1 MSTIPVKI
9 GIAGLGNV
17 GEEVARQILNGFRT
31 KDEIYPLEL
40 IGVSYKS
47 RSKKRNLDLSGIKF
61 YEDAVSIAKD
71 KEIDLVIELIGG
83 ETGIAK
89 ELCETTLRNHKG
101 LITANKALVAN
112 SGHVLANMAEKNNVF
127 FAFEA
132 SVAGGIPILKIVRES
147 LAANKINRMAGILNG
162 TANYILSEMENTKG
176 DFNIILKDAQDKG
189 FAEQDPSFDI
199 DGIDAAH
206 KISILSAIA
215 FGKLPSLDSMEI
227 KGIRNIRSNDMDY
240 CEELGFKIRLLG
252 VASETKNK
260 QLNCSVQP
268 WLVPNNNTLASVV
281 GPMNAIEINSN
292 LTGPVLI
299 TGAGAGSGPTASA
312 VLSDVIDFAAGR
324 KSLSFSRSAA
334 NIIISKK
341 TTSFEKPTRYYI
353 RLSVVDQSGVLAEL
367 TAIFRDNNISI
378 ESFIQKGI
386 SDDKSAQ
393 LVILT
398 HSTDHEKIKSA
409 SLSIN
414 ELKIVLA
421 EPICLPIY
429 E

>member
-1 MSTIPVKI
+1 MSTNPVKI

-17 GEEVARQILNGFRT
+17 GEEVARQILNGFRI

-47 RSKKRNLDLSGIKF
+47 QSKKRKLDLSGIKF

-71 KEIDLVIELIGG
+71 QEIDLVIELIGG

-89 ELCETTLRNHKG
+89 ELCETSLRNHKG

-112 SGHVLANMAEKNNVF
+112 SGHVLADMAEKNNLF

-215 FGKLPSLDSMEI
+215 FGKLPSLGSMEI

-268 WLVPNNNTLASVV
+268 WLIPNNNTLASVM
-281 GPMNAIEINSN
+281 GPMNAVEINSN

-299 TGAGAGSGPTASA
+299 TGAGAGSGPTSSA

-334 NIIISKK
+334 NIIVSKK
-341 TTSFEKPTRYYI
+341 ATSFEKPTRYYI

>member
-1 MSTIPVKI
+1 MSTNPVKI

-17 GEEVARQILNGFRT
+17 GEEVARQILNGFRI

-40 IGVSYKS
+40 VGVSYKS
-47 RSKKRNLDLSGIKF
+47 QSKKRNLDLSRVKF

-71 KEIDLVIELIGG
+71 QEIDLVIELIGG

-89 ELCETTLRNHKG
+89 ELCETSLRNHKG

-112 SGHVLANMAEKNNVF
+112 SGHVLADMAEKNNLF

-147 LAANKINRMAGILNG
+147 LSANKINRMAGILNG
-162 TANYILSEMENTKG
+162 TANYILTEMENTKG

-268 WLVPNNNTLASVV
+268 WLVPNNNTLASVM

-334 NIIISKK
+334 NIIVSKK
-341 TTSFEKPTRYYI
+341 ATSFEKPTRYYI

-367 TAIFRDNNISI
+367 TAIFRDYNISI

-398 HSTDHEKIKSA
+398 HSTDHDKIKNA

>member
-1 MSTIPVKI
+1 MSTNPVKI

-17 GEEVARQILNGFRT
+17 GEEVARQILNGFRI

-47 RSKKRNLDLSGIKF
+47 QSKKRKLDLSVIKF

-71 KEIDLVIELIGG
+71 QEIDLVIELIGG

-89 ELCETTLRNHKG
+89 ELCETSLRNHKG

-112 SGHVLANMAEKNNVF
+112 SGHVLADMAEKNNLF

-215 FGKLPSLDSMEI
+215 FGKLPSIDSMEI

-268 WLVPNNNTLASVV
+268 WLIPNNNTLASVM

-334 NIIISKK
+334 NIIVSKK
-341 TTSFEKPTRYYI
+341 ATSFEKPTRYYI

-367 TAIFRDNNISI
+367 TAIFRDYNISI

-398 HSTDHEKIKSA
+398 HSTDHDKIKNA

>member
-1 MSTIPVKI
+1 MSTNPVKI

-17 GEEVARQILNGFRT
+17 GEEVARQILNGFRI

-47 RSKKRNLDLSGIKF
+47 RSKKRNLDLSGVKF

-89 ELCETTLRNHKG
+89 ELCETSLRNHKG

-112 SGHVLANMAEKNNVF
+112 SGHVLADMAEKNNLF

-147 LAANKINRMAGILNG
+147 LSANKINRMAGILNG
-162 TANYILSEMENTKG
+162 TANYILTEMENTKG

-268 WLVPNNNTLASVV
+268 WLVPNDNTLASVL

-334 NIIISKK
+334 NIIVSKK
-341 TTSFEKPTRYYI
+341 ATSFEKPTRYYI

-367 TAIFRDNNISI
+367 TAIFRDYNISI

-398 HSTDHEKIKSA
+398 HSTDHDKIKNA

>member
-1 MSTIPVKI
+1 MSTNPVKI

-17 GEEVARQILNGFRT
+17 GEEVARQILNGFRI

-47 RSKKRNLDLSGIKF
+47 RSKKRNLDLSGVKF

-89 ELCETTLRNHKG
+89 ELCETSLRNHKG

-112 SGHVLANMAEKNNVF
+112 SGHVLADMAEKNNLF

-147 LAANKINRMAGILNG
+147 LSANKINRMAGILNG
-162 TANYILSEMENTKG
+162 TANYILTEMENTKG

-268 WLVPNNNTLASVV
+268 WLVPNNNTLASVM

-334 NIIISKK
+334 NIIVSKK
-341 TTSFEKPTRYYI
+341 ATSFEKPTRYYI

-367 TAIFRDNNISI
+367 TAIFRDYNISI

-398 HSTDHEKIKSA
+398 HSTDHDKIKNA

>member
-1 MSTIPVKI
+1 MSTNPVKI

-17 GEEVARQILNGFRT
+17 GEEVARQILNGFRV
-31 KDEIYPLEL
+31 KNEIYPLEL
-40 IGVSYKS
+40 VGVSYKS

-71 KEIDLVIELIGG
+71 QEIDLVIELIGG

-89 ELCETTLRNHKG
+89 ELCETSLRNHKG

-112 SGHVLANMAEKNNVF
+112 SGHVLADMAEKNNLF

-215 FGKLPSLDSMEI
+215 FGKLPSIDSMEI

-268 WLVPNNNTLASVV
+268 WLIPNNNTLASVM

-334 NIIISKK
+334 NIIVSKK
-341 TTSFEKPTRYYI
+341 ATSFEKPTRYYI

-367 TAIFRDNNISI
+367 TAIFRDYNISI

-398 HSTDHEKIKSA
+398 HSTDHDKIKNA

>member
-1 MSTIPVKI
+1 MSTNPVKI

-17 GEEVARQILNGFRT
+17 GEEVARQILNGFRI

-47 RSKKRNLDLSGIKF
+47 QSKKRNLDLSGIKF

-89 ELCETTLRNHKG
+89 ELCETSLRNHKG

-112 SGHVLANMAEKNNVF
+112 SGHVLADMAEKNNLF

-147 LAANKINRMAGILNG
+147 LSANKINRMAGILNG
-162 TANYILSEMENTKG
+162 TANYILTEMENTKG

-215 FGKLPSLDSMEI
+215 FGKLPSLGSMEI

-268 WLVPNNNTLASVV
+268 WLVPNDNTLASVL

-334 NIIISKK
+334 NIIVSKK
-341 TTSFEKPTRYYI
+341 ATSFEKPTRYYI

-367 TAIFRDNNISI
+367 TAIFRDYNISI

-398 HSTDHEKIKSA
+398 HSTDHDKIKNA

>member
-1 MSTIPVKI
+1 MSTNPVKI

-17 GEEVARQILNGFRT
+17 GEEVARQILNGFRI
-31 KDEIYPLEL
+31 KNEIYPLEL
-40 IGVSYKS
+40 VGVSYKS
-47 RSKKRNLDLSGIKF
+47 RSKKRKLDLSGIKF

-112 SGHVLANMAEKNNVF
+112 SGHVLADMAEKNNLF

-147 LAANKINRMAGILNG
+147 LSANKINRMAGILNG
-162 TANYILSEMENTKG
+162 TANYILTEMENTKG

-215 FGKLPSLDSMEI
+215 FGKLPSLGSMEI

-268 WLVPNNNTLASVV
+268 WLVPNNNTLASVM

-334 NIIISKK
+334 NIIVSKK
-341 TTSFEKPTRYYI
+341 ATSFEKPTRYYI

-367 TAIFRDNNISI
+367 TAIFRDYNISI

-398 HSTDHEKIKSA
+398 HSTDHDKIKNA

>member
-1 MSTIPVKI
+1 MSTNPVKI

-17 GEEVARQILNGFRT
+17 GEEVARQILNGFRI

-89 ELCETTLRNHKG
+89 ELCETSLRNHKG

-112 SGHVLANMAEKNNVF
+112 SGHVLADMAEKNNLF

-147 LAANKINRMAGILNG
+147 LSANKINRMAGILNG
-162 TANYILSEMENTKG
+162 TANYILTEMENTKG

-215 FGKLPSLDSMEI
+215 FGKLPSLGSMEI

-268 WLVPNNNTLASVV
+268 WLVPNNNTLASVM

-334 NIIISKK
+334 NIIVSKK
-341 TTSFEKPTRYYI
+341 ATSFEKPTRYYI

-367 TAIFRDNNISI
+367 TAIFRDYNISI

-398 HSTDHEKIKSA
+398 HSTDHDKIKNA

>member
-1 MSTIPVKI
+1 MSTNPVKI

-17 GEEVARQILNGFRT
+17 GEEVARQILNGFRI
-31 KDEIYPLEL
+31 KNEIYPLEL

-89 ELCETTLRNHKG
+89 ELCETSLRNHKG

-112 SGHVLANMAEKNNVF
+112 SGHVLADMAEKNNLF

-215 FGKLPSLDSMEI
+215 FGKLPSIDSMEI

-268 WLVPNNNTLASVV
+268 WLVPNNNTLASVM

-334 NIIISKK
+334 NIIVSKK
-341 TTSFEKPTRYYI
+341 ATSFEKPTRYYI

-367 TAIFRDNNISI
+367 TAIFRDYNISI

-398 HSTDHEKIKSA
+398 HSTDHDKIKNA

>member
-1 MSTIPVKI
+1 MSTNPVKI

-17 GEEVARQILNGFRT
+17 GEEVARQILNGFRI

-89 ELCETTLRNHKG
+89 ELCETSLRNHKG

-112 SGHVLANMAEKNNVF
+112 SGHVLADMAEKNNLF

-147 LAANKINRMAGILNG
+147 LSANKINRMAGILNG
-162 TANYILSEMENTKG
+162 TANYILTEMENTKG

-206 KISILSAIA
+206 KISILSAMA
-215 FGKLPSLDSMEI
+215 FGKLPSLNSMEI

-260 QLNCSVQP
+260 DLNCSVQP
-268 WLVPNNNTLASVV
+268 WLVPNNNTLASVI

-334 NIIISKK
+334 NIIVSKK
-341 TTSFEKPTRYYI
+341 ATSFEKPTRYYI

-386 SDDKSAQ
+386 SADKSAQ

-398 HSTDHEKIKSA
+398 HSTDHEKIKNA

>member
-1 MSTIPVKI
+1 VSTNPVKI

-17 GEEVARQILNGFRT
+17 GEEVARQILNGFRI

-47 RSKKRNLDLSGIKF
+47 QSKKRNLDLSGIKF

-89 ELCETTLRNHKG
+89 ELCETSLRNRKG

-112 SGHVLANMAEKNNVF
+112 SGHLLADLAEKNNLF

-147 LAANKINRMAGILNG
+147 LSANKINRMAGILNG

-206 KISILSAIA
+206 KISILSAMA
-215 FGKLPSLDSMEI
+215 FGKLPSLNSMEI

-260 QLNCSVQP
+260 DLNCSVQP
-268 WLVPNNNTLASVV
+268 WLVPNNNTLASVI

-334 NIIISKK
+334 NIIVSKK
-341 TTSFEKPTRYYI
+341 ATSFEKPTRYYI

-386 SDDKSAQ
+386 SADKSAQ

-398 HSTDHEKIKSA
+398 HSTDHEKIKNA

>member
-1 MSTIPVKI
+1 MSTNPVKI

-17 GEEVARQILNGFRT
+17 GEEVARQILNGFRV
-31 KDEIYPLEL
+31 KNEIYPLEL
-40 IGVSYKS
+40 VGVSYKS
-47 RSKKRNLDLSGIKF
+47 RSKKRKLDLSGIKF

-112 SGHVLANMAEKNNVF
+112 SGHVLADMAEKNNVF

-240 CEELGFKIRLLG
+240 CKELGFKIRLLG

-268 WLVPNNNTLASVV
+268 WLVPNNNTLASVM

-334 NIIISKK
+334 NIIVSKK
-341 TTSFEKPTRYYI
+341 ATSFEKPTRYYI

-367 TAIFRDNNISI
+367 TAIFRDYNISI

-398 HSTDHEKIKSA
+398 HSTDHDKIKNA

>member
-1 MSTIPVKI
+1 MSTNPVKI

-17 GEEVARQILNGFRT
+17 GEEVARQILNGFRI
-31 KDEIYPLEL
+31 KNEIYPLEL
-40 IGVSYKS
+40 VGVSYKS

-89 ELCETTLRNHKG
+89 ELCETTLINHKG

-112 SGHVLANMAEKNNVF
+112 SGHVLADMAEKNNVF

-227 KGIRNIRSNDMDY
+227 KGIRNIRSNDMEY
-240 CEELGFKIRLLG
+240 CKELGFNIRLLG

-268 WLVPNNNTLASVV
+268 WLIPNNNTLASVM

-299 TGAGAGSGPTASA
+299 TGAGAGSGPTSSA

-334 NIIISKK
+334 SIIVSKK
-341 TTSFEKPTRYYI
+341 ATSFEKPTRYYI

>member
-1 MSTIPVKI
+1 MSTNPVKI

-17 GEEVARQILNGFRT
+17 GEEVARQILNGFRV

-40 IGVSYKS
+40 VGVSYKS

-71 KEIDLVIELIGG
+71 QEIDLVIELIGG

-89 ELCETTLRNHKG
+89 ELCETSLRNHKG

-112 SGHVLANMAEKNNVF
+112 SGHVLADMAEKNNLF

-215 FGKLPSLDSMEI
+215 FGKLPSLGSMEI

-268 WLVPNNNTLASVV
+268 WLVPNNNTLASVM

-334 NIIISKK
+334 NIIVSKK
-341 TTSFEKPTRYYI
+341 ATSFEKPTRYYI

-367 TAIFRDNNISI
+367 TAIFRDYNISI

-398 HSTDHEKIKSA
+398 HSTDHDKIKNA

>member
-1 MSTIPVKI
+1 MSTNPVKI

-17 GEEVARQILNGFRT
+17 GEEVARQILNGFRV
-31 KDEIYPLEL
+31 KNEIYPLEL
-40 IGVSYKS
+40 VGVSYKS
-47 RSKKRNLDLSGIKF
+47 RSKKRKLDLSGIKF

-89 ELCETTLRNHKG
+89 ELCETSLRNHKG

-112 SGHVLANMAEKNNVF
+112 SGHVLADMAEKNNLF

-215 FGKLPSLDSMEI
+215 FGKLPSIDSMEI

-268 WLVPNNNTLASVV
+268 WLVPNNNTLASVM

-334 NIIISKK
+334 NIIVSKK
-341 TTSFEKPTRYYI
+341 ATSFEKPTRYYI

-367 TAIFRDNNISI
+367 TAIFRDYNISI

-398 HSTDHEKIKSA
+398 HSTDHDKIKNA

>member
-1 MSTIPVKI
+1 MSTNPVKI

-17 GEEVARQILNGFRT
+17 GEEVARQILNGFRI

-47 RSKKRNLDLSGIKF
+47 QSKKRKLDLSGIKF

-71 KEIDLVIELIGG
+71 QEIDLVIELIGG

-89 ELCETTLRNHKG
+89 ELCETSLRNHKG

-112 SGHVLANMAEKNNVF
+112 SGHVLADMAEKNNLF

-268 WLVPNNNTLASVV
+268 WLVPNNNTLASVM

-334 NIIISKK
+334 NIIVSKK
-341 TTSFEKPTRYYI
+341 ATSFEKPTRYYI

-367 TAIFRDNNISI
+367 TAIFRDYNISI

-398 HSTDHEKIKSA
+398 HSTDHDKIKNA

>member
-1 MSTIPVKI
+1 MSNKPVKI

-17 GEEVARQILNGFRT
+17 GEEVARQILNGFRV
-31 KDEIYPLEL
+31 KNEIYPLEL
-40 IGVSYKS
+40 VGVSYKS

-112 SGHVLANMAEKNNVF
+112 SGHVLADMAEKNNLF

-268 WLVPNNNTLASVV
+268 WLVPNNNTLASVM

-334 NIIISKK
+334 NIIVSKK
-341 TTSFEKPTRYYI
+341 ATSFEKPTRYYI

-367 TAIFRDNNISI
+367 TAIFRDYNISI

-398 HSTDHEKIKSA
+398 HSTDHDKIKNA

>member
-1 MSTIPVKI
+1 VSTNPVKI

-17 GEEVARQILNGFRT
+17 GEEVARQILNGFRI

-47 RSKKRNLDLSGIKF
+47 QSKKRKLDLSGIKF

-71 KEIDLVIELIGG
+71 QEIDLVIELIGG

-89 ELCETTLRNHKG
+89 ELCETSLRNHKG

-112 SGHVLANMAEKNNVF
+112 SGHVLADMAEKNNLF

-215 FGKLPSLDSMEI
+215 FGKLPSLGSMEI

-268 WLVPNNNTLASVV
+268 WLVPNNNTLASVM

-334 NIIISKK
+334 NIIVSKK
-341 TTSFEKPTRYYI
+341 ATSFEKPTRYYI

-367 TAIFRDNNISI
+367 TAIFRDYNISI

-398 HSTDHEKIKSA
+398 HSTDHDKIKNA

>member
-1 MSTIPVKI
+1 MSNKPVKI

-17 GEEVARQILNGFRT
+17 GEEVARQVLNGFRI
-31 KDEIYPLEL
+31 KNEIYPLEL

-112 SGHVLANMAEKNNVF
+112 SGHVLADMAEKNNLF

-215 FGKLPSLDSMEI
+215 FGKLPSLGSMEI

-268 WLVPNNNTLASVV
+268 WLVPNNNTLASVM

-334 NIIISKK
+334 NIIVSKK
-341 TTSFEKPTRYYI
+341 ATSFEKPTRYYI

-367 TAIFRDNNISI
+367 TAIFRDYNISI

-398 HSTDHEKIKSA
+398 HSTDHDKIKNA

>member
-1 MSTIPVKI
+1 VSTNPVKI

-17 GEEVARQILNGFRT
+17 GEEVARQILNGFRI

-47 RSKKRNLDLSGIKF
+47 QSKKRNLDLSGIKF

-89 ELCETTLRNHKG
+89 ELCETSLRNRKG

-112 SGHVLANMAEKNNVF
+112 SGHLLADLAEKNNLF

-147 LAANKINRMAGILNG
+147 LSANKINRMAGILNG

-215 FGKLPSLDSMEI
+215 FGKLPSLNSMEI

-260 QLNCSVQP
+260 DLNCSVQP
-268 WLVPNNNTLASVV
+268 WLVPNNNTLASVI

-334 NIIISKK
+334 NIIVSKK
-341 TTSFEKPTRYYI
+341 ATSFEKPTRYYI

-386 SDDKSAQ
+386 SADKSAQ

-398 HSTDHEKIKSA
+398 HSTDHEKIKNA

>member
-1 MSTIPVKI
+1 MSTNPVKI

-17 GEEVARQILNGFRT
+17 GEEVARQILNGFRV
-31 KDEIYPLEL
+31 KNEIYPLEL
-40 IGVSYKS
+40 VGVSYKS
-47 RSKKRNLDLSGIKF
+47 RSKKRKLDLSGIKF

-71 KEIDLVIELIGG
+71 QEIDLVIELIGG

-89 ELCETTLRNHKG
+89 ELCETSLRNHKG

-112 SGHVLANMAEKNNVF
+112 SGHVLADMAEKNNVF

-215 FGKLPSLDSMEI
+215 FGKLPSIDSMEI

-268 WLVPNNNTLASVV
+268 WLIPNNNTLASVM

-334 NIIISKK
+334 NIIVSKK
-341 TTSFEKPTRYYI
+341 ATSFEKPTRYYI

-367 TAIFRDNNISI
+367 TAIFRDYNISI

-398 HSTDHEKIKSA
+398 HSTDHDKIKNA

>member
-1 MSTIPVKI
+1 MSTNPVKI

-17 GEEVARQILNGFRT
+17 GEEVARQILNGFRI

-89 ELCETTLRNHKG
+89 ELCETSLRNHKG

-112 SGHVLANMAEKNNVF
+112 SGHVLADMAEKNNLF

-147 LAANKINRMAGILNG
+147 LSANKINRMAGILNG
-162 TANYILSEMENTKG
+162 TANYILTEMENTKG

-227 KGIRNIRSNDMDY
+227 KGIRNIRSNDIDY
-240 CEELGFKIRLLG
+240 CVELVFKIRLLG

-268 WLVPNNNTLASVV
+268 WLVPNNNTLASVL

-334 NIIISKK
+334 NIIVSKK
-341 TTSFEKPTRYYI
+341 ATSFEKPTRYYI

-367 TAIFRDNNISI
+367 TAIFRDYNISI

-398 HSTDHEKIKSA
+398 HSTDHDKIKNA

>member
-17 GEEVARQILNGFRT
+17 GEEVARQILNGFRI
-31 KDEIYPLEL
+31 KNEIYPLEL

-112 SGHVLANMAEKNNVF
+112 SGHVLADMAEKNNVF

>member
-1 MSTIPVKI
+1 VSTNPVKI

-17 GEEVARQILNGFRT
+17 GEEVARQILNGFRI

-47 RSKKRNLDLSGIKF
+47 QSKKRNLDLSGIKF

-71 KEIDLVIELIGG
+71 QEIDLVIELIGG

-89 ELCETTLRNHKG
+89 ELCETSLRNRKG

-112 SGHVLANMAEKNNVF
+112 SGHLLADLAEKNNLF

-147 LAANKINRMAGILNG
+147 LSANKINRMAGILNG

-260 QLNCSVQP
+260 DLNCSVQP
-268 WLVPNNNTLASVV
+268 WLVPNNNTLASVI

-299 TGAGAGSGPTASA
+299 TGAGAGSAPTASA

-334 NIIISKK
+334 NIIVSKK
-341 TTSFEKPTRYYI
+341 ATSFEKPTRYYI

-386 SDDKSAQ
+386 SADKSAQ

-398 HSTDHEKIKSA
+398 HSTDHEKIKNA

>member
-1 MSTIPVKI
+1 MSTNPVKI

-17 GEEVARQILNGFRT
+17 GEEVARQILNGFRI

-47 RSKKRNLDLSGIKF
+47 QSKKRNLDLSGIKF

-89 ELCETTLRNHKG
+89 ELCETALRNHKG

-112 SGHVLANMAEKNNVF
+112 SGHILADLAEKNNLF

-147 LAANKINRMAGILNG
+147 LSANKINRMAGILNG
-162 TANYILSEMENTKG
+162 TANYILTEMENTKG

-215 FGKLPSLDSMEI
+215 FGKLPSLGSMEI

-268 WLVPNNNTLASVV
+268 WLVPNNNTLASVM

-334 NIIISKK
+334 NIIVSKK
-341 TTSFEKPTRYYI
+341 ATSFEKPTRYYI

-386 SDDKSAQ
+386 SADKSAQ

-398 HSTDHEKIKSA
+398 HSTDHEKIKNA

>member
-1 MSTIPVKI
+1 MSTNPVKI

-17 GEEVARQILNGFRT
+17 GEEVARQILNGFRI

-47 RSKKRNLDLSGIKF
+47 QSKKRNLDLSRVKF

-71 KEIDLVIELIGG
+71 QEIDLVIELIGG

-89 ELCETTLRNHKG
+89 ELCETSLRNHKG

-112 SGHVLANMAEKNNVF
+112 SGHVLADMAEKNNLF

-147 LAANKINRMAGILNG
+147 LSANKINRMAGILNG
-162 TANYILSEMENTKG
+162 TANYILTEMENTKG

-215 FGKLPSLDSMEI
+215 FGKLPSLGSMEI

-268 WLVPNNNTLASVV
+268 WLVPNDNTLASVL

-334 NIIISKK
+334 NIIVSKK
-341 TTSFEKPTRYYI
+341 ATSFEKPTRYYI

-367 TAIFRDNNISI
+367 TAIFRDYNISI

-398 HSTDHEKIKSA
+398 HSTDHDKIKNA

>member
-1 MSTIPVKI
+1 MSTNPVKI

-17 GEEVARQILNGFRT
+17 GEEVARQILNGFRI

-47 RSKKRNLDLSGIKF
+47 QSKKRNLDLSGIKF

-71 KEIDLVIELIGG
+71 QEIDLVIELIGG

-89 ELCETTLRNHKG
+89 ELCETSLRNRKG

-112 SGHVLANMAEKNNVF
+112 SGHLLADLAEKNNLF

-147 LAANKINRMAGILNG
+147 LSANKINRMAGILNG

-215 FGKLPSLDSMEI
+215 FGKLPSIDSMEI

-260 QLNCSVQP
+260 DLNCSVQP
-268 WLVPNNNTLASVV
+268 WLVPNNNTLASVI

-299 TGAGAGSGPTASA
+299 TGAGAGSAPTASA

-334 NIIISKK
+334 NIIVSKK
-341 TTSFEKPTRYYI
+341 ATSFEKPTRYYI

-386 SDDKSAQ
+386 SADKSAQ

-398 HSTDHEKIKSA
+398 HSTDHEKIKNA

>member
-1 MSTIPVKI
+1 VSTNPVKI

-17 GEEVARQILNGFRT
+17 GEEVARQILNGFRV
-31 KDEIYPLEL
+31 KNEIYPLEL
-40 IGVSYKS
+40 VGVSYKS
-47 RSKKRNLDLSGIKF
+47 RSKKRKLDLSGIKF

-101 LITANKALVAN
+101 LITANKALIAN
-112 SGHVLANMAEKNNVF
+112 SGHVLADMAEKNNLF

-147 LAANKINRMAGILNG
+147 LSANKINRMAGILNG
-162 TANYILSEMENTKG
+162 TANYILTEMENTKG

-240 CEELGFKIRLLG
+240 CKELGFKIRLLG

-268 WLVPNNNTLASVV
+268 WLVPNNNTLASVM

-334 NIIISKK
+334 NIIVSKK
-341 TTSFEKPTRYYI
+341 ATSFEKPTRYYI

-367 TAIFRDNNISI
+367 TAIFRDYNISI

-398 HSTDHEKIKSA
+398 HSTDHDKIKNA

>member
-1 MSTIPVKI
+1 MSTNPVKI

-17 GEEVARQILNGFRT
+17 GEEVARQILNGFRI

-47 RSKKRNLDLSGIKF
+47 QSKKRKLDLSGIKF

-71 KEIDLVIELIGG
+71 QEIDLVIELIGG

-89 ELCETTLRNHKG
+89 ELCETSLRNHKG

-112 SGHVLANMAEKNNVF
+112 SGHVLADMAEKNNLF

-215 FGKLPSLDSMEI
+215 FGKLPSLGSMEI

-268 WLVPNNNTLASVV
+268 WLVPNNNTLASVM

-334 NIIISKK
+334 NIIVSKK
-341 TTSFEKPTRYYI
+341 ATSFEKPTRYYI

-367 TAIFRDNNISI
+367 TAIFRDYNISI

-398 HSTDHEKIKSA
+398 HSTDHDKIKNA

>member
-1 MSTIPVKI
+1 MSTNPVKI
-9 GIAGLGNV
+9 GIVGLGNV
-17 GEEVARQILNGFRT
+17 GEEVARQILNGFRI

-89 ELCETTLRNHKG
+89 ELCETSLRNHKG

-112 SGHVLANMAEKNNVF
+112 SGHVLADMAEKNNLF

-147 LAANKINRMAGILNG
+147 LSANKINRMAGILNG
-162 TANYILSEMENTKG
+162 TANYILTEMENTKG

-268 WLVPNNNTLASVV
+268 WLVPNNNTLASVM

-334 NIIISKK
+334 NIIVSKK
-341 TTSFEKPTRYYI
+341 ATSFEKPTRYYI

-367 TAIFRDNNISI
+367 TAIFRDYNISI

-398 HSTDHEKIKSA
+398 HSTDHDKIKSA

>member
-1 MSTIPVKI
+1 MSTNPVKI

-17 GEEVARQILNGFRT
+17 GEEVARQILNGFRI
-31 KDEIYPLEL
+31 KNEIYPLEL
-40 IGVSYKS
+40 VGISFKS

-61 YEDAVSIAKD
+61 YENAVSIAKD

-112 SGHVLANMAEKNNVF
+112 SGHVLADMAEKNNVF

-240 CEELGFKIRLLG
+240 CKELGFKIRLLG

-268 WLVPNNNTLASVV
+268 WLIPNNNTLASVM

-341 TTSFEKPTRYYI
+341 ATSFEKPTRYYI

>member
-1 MSTIPVKI
+1 MSTNPVKI

-17 GEEVARQILNGFRT
+17 GEEVARQILNGFRI
-31 KDEIYPLEL
+31 KNEIYPLEL
-40 IGVSYKS
+40 VGVSYKS
-47 RSKKRNLDLSGIKF
+47 RSKKRKLDLSGIKF

-71 KEIDLVIELIGG
+71 QEIDLVIELIGG

-89 ELCETTLRNHKG
+89 ELCETSLRNHKG

-112 SGHVLANMAEKNNVF
+112 SGHVLADMAEKNNLF

-147 LAANKINRMAGILNG
+147 LSANKINRMAGILNG
-162 TANYILSEMENTKG
+162 TANYILTEMENTKG

-268 WLVPNNNTLASVV
+268 WLVPNNNTLASVM

-334 NIIISKK
+334 NIIVSKK
-341 TTSFEKPTRYYI
+341 ATSFEKPTRYYI

-367 TAIFRDNNISI
+367 TAIFRDYNISI

-398 HSTDHEKIKSA
+398 HSTDHDKIKNA

>member
-1 MSTIPVKI
+1 MSTNPVKI

-17 GEEVARQILNGFRT
+17 GEEVARQILNGFRI

-89 ELCETTLRNHKG
+89 ELCETSLRNHKG

-112 SGHVLANMAEKNNVF
+112 SGHVLADMAEKNNLF

-147 LAANKINRMAGILNG
+147 LSANKINRMAGILNG
-162 TANYILSEMENTKG
+162 TANYILTEMENTKG

-268 WLVPNNNTLASVV
+268 WLVPNNNTLASVM

-334 NIIISKK
+334 NIIVSKK
-341 TTSFEKPTRYYI
+341 ATSFEKPTRYYI

-367 TAIFRDNNISI
+367 TAIFRDYNISI

-398 HSTDHEKIKSA
+398 HSTDHDKIKNA
-409 SLSIN
+409 SLSIK

>member
-1 MSTIPVKI
+1 VSTNPVKI

-17 GEEVARQILNGFRT
+17 GEEVARQILNGFRI

-47 RSKKRNLDLSGIKF
+47 QSKKRKLDLSGIKF

-71 KEIDLVIELIGG
+71 QEIDLVIELIGG

-89 ELCETTLRNHKG
+89 ELCETSLRNHKG

-112 SGHVLANMAEKNNVF
+112 SGHVLADMAEKNNLF

-215 FGKLPSLDSMEI
+215 FGKLPSIDSMEI

-268 WLVPNNNTLASVV
+268 WLIPNNNTLASVM

-334 NIIISKK
+334 NIIVSKK
-341 TTSFEKPTRYYI
+341 ATSFEKPTRYYI

-367 TAIFRDNNISI
+367 TAIFRDYNISI

-398 HSTDHEKIKSA
+398 HSTDHDKIKNA

>member
-1 MSTIPVKI
+1 MSNKPVKI

-17 GEEVARQILNGFRT
+17 GEEVARQILNGFRI
-31 KDEIYPLEL
+31 KNEIYPLEL

-112 SGHVLANMAEKNNVF
+112 SGHVLADMAEQNNLF

-215 FGKLPSLDSMEI
+215 FGKLPSIDSMEI

-268 WLVPNNNTLASVV
+268 WLVPNNNTLASVM

-334 NIIISKK
+334 NIIVSKK
-341 TTSFEKPTRYYI
+341 ATSFEKPTRYYI

-367 TAIFRDNNISI
+367 TAIFRDYNISI

-398 HSTDHEKIKSA
+398 HSTDHDKIKNA

>member
-1 MSTIPVKI
+1 
-9 GIAGLGNV
+9 
-17 GEEVARQILNGFRT
+17 
-31 KDEIYPLEL
+31 
-40 IGVSYKS
+40 
-47 RSKKRNLDLSGIKF
+47 
-61 YEDAVSIAKD
+61 
-71 KEIDLVIELIGG
+71 
-83 ETGIAK
+83 
-89 ELCETTLRNHKG
+89 
-101 LITANKALVAN
+101 
-112 SGHVLANMAEKNNVF
+112 
-127 FAFEA
+127 
-132 SVAGGIPILKIVRES
+132 
-147 LAANKINRMAGILNG
+147 
-162 TANYILSEMENTKG
+162 MENTKG

-215 FGKLPSLDSMEI
+215 FGKLPSIDSMEI

-299 TGAGAGSGPTASA
+299 TGAGAGSGPTSSA

-334 NIIISKK
+334 NIIVSKK
-341 TTSFEKPTRYYI
+341 ATSFEKPTRYYI

-386 SDDKSAQ
+386 SNDKSAQ

-398 HSTDHEKIKSA
+398 HSTDHDKIKNA

>member
-1 MSTIPVKI
+1 MSTNPVKI

-17 GEEVARQILNGFRT
+17 GEEVARQILNGFRI

-89 ELCETTLRNHKG
+89 ELCETSLRNHKG

-112 SGHVLANMAEKNNVF
+112 SGHVLADMAEKNNLF

-147 LAANKINRMAGILNG
+147 LSANKINRMAGILNG
-162 TANYILSEMENTKG
+162 TANYILTEMENTKG

-268 WLVPNNNTLASVV
+268 WLVPNNNTLASVM

-334 NIIISKK
+334 NIIVSKK
-341 TTSFEKPTRYYI
+341 ATSFEKPTRYYI

-367 TAIFRDNNISI
+367 TAIFRDYNISI

-398 HSTDHEKIKSA
+398 HSTDHDKIKNA

>member
-1 MSTIPVKI
+1 VSTNPVKI

-17 GEEVARQILNGFRT
+17 GEEVARQILNGFRI

-47 RSKKRNLDLSGIKF
+47 QSKKRKLDLSGIKF

-71 KEIDLVIELIGG
+71 QEIDLVIELIGG

-112 SGHVLANMAEKNNVF
+112 SGHVLADMAEKNNLF

-215 FGKLPSLDSMEI
+215 FGKLPSLGSMEI

-268 WLVPNNNTLASVV
+268 WLVPNNNTLASVM

-334 NIIISKK
+334 NIIVSKK
-341 TTSFEKPTRYYI
+341 ATSFEKPTRYYI

-367 TAIFRDNNISI
+367 TAIFRDYNISI

-398 HSTDHEKIKSA
+398 HSTDHDKIKNA

>member
-1 MSTIPVKI
+1 MSTNPVKI

-17 GEEVARQILNGFRT
+17 GEEVARQILNGFRI

-47 RSKKRNLDLSGIKF
+47 QSKKRNLDLSGVKF

-71 KEIDLVIELIGG
+71 QEIDLVIELIGG

-89 ELCETTLRNHKG
+89 ELCETSLRNHKG

-112 SGHVLANMAEKNNVF
+112 SGHVLADMAEKNNLF

-215 FGKLPSLDSMEI
+215 FGKLPSIDSMEI

-268 WLVPNNNTLASVV
+268 WLVPNNNTLASVM

-334 NIIISKK
+334 NIIVSKK
-341 TTSFEKPTRYYI
+341 ATSFEKPTRYYI

-367 TAIFRDNNISI
+367 TAIFRDYNISI

-398 HSTDHEKIKSA
+398 HSTDHDKIKNA